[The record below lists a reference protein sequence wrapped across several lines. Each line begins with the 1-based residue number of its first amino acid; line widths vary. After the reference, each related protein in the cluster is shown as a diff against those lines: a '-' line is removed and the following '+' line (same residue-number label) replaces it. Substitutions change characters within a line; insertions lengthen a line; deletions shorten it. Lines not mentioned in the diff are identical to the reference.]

1 MNIQVI
7 EKPVS
12 ETSSCLYEEDFFLWL
27 ETTAQL
33 LKERRLNELDI
44 ANLTEEIEGMARSEK
59 RSLSSNLEVL
69 LMHLLKYK
77 YQPKKRTNSWRLTI
91 YEHRER
97 VIQGLEESPSL
108 KNFYQE
114 KFLSCYQKARKKASI
129 ETGLNINIFPENC
142 PFELELILD
151 NDYLPEK

>member
-27 ETTAQL
+27 ETTVKL
-33 LKERRLNELDI
+33 LKEGRLNELDI
-44 ANLTEEIEGMARSEK
+44 ANLTEEIEAMGRSEK
-59 RSLSSNLEVL
+59 NSIESNLEVL

-77 YQPKKRTNSWRLTI
+77 YQPKKLSKSWLLTI
-91 YEHRER
+91 YEHRKR
-97 VIQGLEESPSL
+97 IKKAFKNSPSL
-108 KNFYQE
+108 KRYYQE
-114 KFLSCYQKARKKASI
+114 KFLSCYQESRKMASI

-151 NDYLPEK
+151 SDYLPE